1 MLHTQYF
8 PSAFPFLEEFVSHVL
23 VDYFCQLL
31 RYYQAVW
38 TIIFTFIWVL
48 FLAIFCRSIK
58 ITFCCLLSTIC
69 KEFICEFLP
78 FLAQDTNKFDFCQ
91 ICAHSLSH
99 FLFCWLYG
107 NCRITAWT
115 LKFPSSSKDSIILW
129 FRDSITG
136 LGVRSHLGSLFPSKT
151 EPEMIFQAI
160 SNFVSFMFLWCISKH
175 TK

>member
-78 FLAQDTNKFDFCQ
+78 FLAQDTNKFDFVRTVCH
-91 ICAHSLSH
+91 IFCFVGCMGTVESRLEPLIDHLRRVLSQLQGH
-99 FLFCWLYG
+99 
-107 NCRITAWT
+107 RWT
-115 LKFPSSSKDSIILW
+115 QFHLSVRMWWS
-129 FRDSITG
+129 G
-136 LGVRSHLGSLFPSKT
+136 LAPPLPDL
-151 EPEMIFQAI
+151 I
-160 SNFVSFMFLWCISKH
+160 
-175 TK
+175 